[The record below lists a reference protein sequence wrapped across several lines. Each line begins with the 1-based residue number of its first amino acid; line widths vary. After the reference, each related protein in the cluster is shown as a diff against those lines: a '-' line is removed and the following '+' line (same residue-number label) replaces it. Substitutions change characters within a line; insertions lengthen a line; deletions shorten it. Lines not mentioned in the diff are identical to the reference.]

1 VDGDRLWAT
10 IMVCETGKACS
21 PPSSSYGSTSTNGV
35 SVTLTNV
42 TSGAQST
49 TVAFCMTL
57 PSIYY
62 DLGVA
67 PILIV
72 DQQTLN
78 LSSGTSTSPHGCYEF
93 EYPLGAA
100 EFNQAETIVLSIDNV
115 RVSPARS
122 PDADCQSAKPG
133 LIAQHPGL
141 DFQCNFSMAGYYT
154 NLQSPSGMTREQAQ
168 QIITDAV
175 EGAIYGPWTLTIN

>member
-1 VDGDRLWAT
+1 MQHHKTIRSAARLKSPCA
-10 IMVCETGKACS
+10 
-21 PPSSSYGSTSTNGV
+21 PPSASYGTASANGV
-35 SVTLTNV
+35 SATFTNV

-62 DLGVA
+62 DLGY
-67 PILIV
+67 PSPTLIA
-72 DQQTLN
+72 DQQTFN

-100 EFNQAETIVLSIDNV
+100 EFNQAKHIVLSIDNV
-115 RVSPARS
+115 RVSPARY
-122 PDADCQSAKPG
+122 PDEDCQSARPR
-133 LIAQHPGL
+133 LVAQYPGL

-154 NLQSPSGMTREQAQ
+154 NLQLPAGMTREQAQ
-168 QIITDAV
+168 QIITDAI
-175 EGAIYGPWTLTIN
+175 EGAIYGPWTLAIR